1 MANLGDVTANTPL
14 DKTLVGLPNV
24 DNVSNANA
32 PVSTAQATAIGL
44 KQTLP
49 VVQTVVP
56 ATGDTVTINAATN
69 VFVVNPAAPLL
80 TLFIVFPTG
89 AYNGQQLTCIFPLA
103 IVTVTVSGAALLTTL
118 AGAGTGLIRIL
129 TWSAT
134 LSKWC

>member
-1 MANLGDVTANTPL
+1 MGKFGDVSATTTV

-32 PVSTAQATAIGL
+32 PVSSAQATAIAL

-56 ATGDTVTINAATN
+56 ATGDTVSINVATN

-80 TLFIVFPTG
+80 TIFIVFPTG
-89 AYNGQQLTCIFPLA
+89 SYDGQQLTCIFPLA

-129 TWSAT
+129 TWSTT